1 MKRKSK
7 CEEDIRQSD
16 EAVQR
21 LSAEYEQLTQDAAAL
36 NYGLEQ
42 VFPVSCTLLRCTLKA
57 RDELSTMSSN
67 NYFAEMSSGS
77 EAGLYLR
84 RIDFCIT
91 QL

>member
-7 CEEDIRQSD
+7 CEEDIKQSD

-42 VFPVSCTLLRCTLKA
+42 VAFLFFDFWPSL
-57 RDELSTMSSN
+57 MYSS
-67 NYFAEMSSGS
+67 
-77 EAGLYLR
+77 
-84 RIDFCIT
+84 
-91 QL
+91 